1 MDFLFLSF
9 VASAYIYY
17 SNARIE
23 YYDKLISKIR
33 ILESSFKKSGFPD
46 LT

>member
-1 MDFLFLSF
+1 MHLLRNLS
-9 VASAYIYY
+9 YY

-33 ILESSFKKSGFPD
+33 ILESFSKKPGFPD

>member
-1 MDFLFLSF
+1 MRFDDNICIFLSRC
-9 VASAYIYY
+9 AYSNRSYY

-33 ILESSFKKSGFPD
+33 IFL
-46 LT
+46 